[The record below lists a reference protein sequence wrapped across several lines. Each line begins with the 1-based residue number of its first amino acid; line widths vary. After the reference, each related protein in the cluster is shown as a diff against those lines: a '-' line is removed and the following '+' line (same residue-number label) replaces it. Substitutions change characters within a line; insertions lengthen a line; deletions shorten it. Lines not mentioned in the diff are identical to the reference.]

1 MDYKNSMNLI
11 ERTKVYIKER
21 ADKIRNG
28 GVNCISS
35 PFIRFRQEFIGTEQ
49 KKYYIV
55 TANTKVGKTQF
66 ANFLFV
72 FNNVI
77 YAYEH
82 PDQIR
87 LKIFYY
93 ALEETPEDITL
104 RFMSFLLNKYANI
117 RISPSDLASSA
128 NVPLDDKVLQALELP
143 QIKNL
148 LDFYD
153 SHVEFSPTR
162 NPTGI
167 NKEVRNFML
176 ANGTVHTKKV
186 VVKDEY
192 GRSKEVDKFDYY
204 EPNDPDLYTLVI
216 VDHASLLQLEQGL
229 TDKTKIDKMS
239 EYFVELRNKYF
250 VSPVLIQQQTAD
262 RESLDAFKEN
272 KLRPTAQGLAD
283 SKYTGRDCN
292 CLIGV
297 FNPFKHELPD
307 YKKYDITKLQDNA
320 RFVEIIHNRGG
331 SCGGIVGLYFDGVT
345 CNWAELPKP
354 DDYTALNK
362 LYAFLQH
369 QRQSQPS
376 KSFFMFTIKKW
387 LRSCFN

>member
-1 MDYKNSMNLI
+1 MNLI
-11 ERTKVYIKER
+11 ERTKTYIKER

-35 PFIRFRQEFIGTEQ
+35 PFIRFRKEFIGTEQ

-72 FNNVI
+72 FTNII

-82 PDQIR
+82 PEQIR

-104 RFMSFLLNKYANI
+104 RFMSYLLNKYANI

-128 NVPLDDKVLQALELP
+128 NVPLDDKVLEALELP

-148 LDFYD
+148 LEFYD

-176 ANGTVHTKKV
+176 ANGTVHYKKV
-186 VVKDEY
+186 TIKDEFT
-192 GRSKEVDKFDYY
+192 GKPKEVDKFDYY

-216 VDHASLLQLEQGL
+216 VDHASLLQPEQGL

-283 SKYTGRDCN
+283 SKYTGRDKQNFHLYTC
-292 CLIGV
+292 I
-297 FNPFKHELPD
+297 FKLKFVP
-307 YKKYDITKLQDNA
+307 LQ
-320 RFVEIIHNRGG
+320 
-331 SCGGIVGLYFDGVT
+331 
-345 CNWAELPKP
+345 
-354 DDYTALNK
+354 
-362 LYAFLQH
+362 
-369 QRQSQPS
+369 
-376 KSFFMFTIKKW
+376 
-387 LRSCFN
+387 

>member
-1 MDYKNSMNLI
+1 MNLI
-11 ERTKVYIKER
+11 ERTKTYIKER

-35 PFIRFRQEFIGTEQ
+35 PFIRFRKEFIGTEQ

-72 FNNVI
+72 FTNII

-82 PDQIR
+82 PEQIR

-104 RFMSFLLNKYANI
+104 RFMSYLLNKYANI

-128 NVPLDDKVLQALELP
+128 NVPLDDKVLEALELP

-148 LDFYD
+148 LEFYD

-176 ANGTVHTKKV
+176 ANGTVHYKKV
-186 VVKDEY
+186 TIKDEFT
-192 GRSKEVDKFDYY
+192 GKPKEVDKFDYY

-216 VDHASLLQLEQGL
+216 VDHASLLQPEQGL

-297 FNPFKHELPD
+297 FNPFKHELPE

-320 RFVEIIHNRGG
+320 RFVEIILNRGG

-345 CNWAELPKP
+345 CNWAELPRP
-354 DDYTALNK
+354 DDYSALTK
-362 LYAFLQH
+362 MYAFLKN
-369 QRQSQPS
+369 QRQSV
-376 KSFFMFTIKKW
+376 SFFMFDVKNWFKK
-387 LRSCFN
+387 LF

>member
-1 MDYKNSMNLI
+1 MNLI
-11 ERTKVYIKER
+11 ERTKTYIKER

-35 PFIRFRQEFIGTEQ
+35 PFIRFRKEFIGTEQ

-72 FNNVI
+72 FTNII

-82 PDQIR
+82 PEQIR

-117 RISPSDLASSA
+117 RISPSDLASSS
-128 NVPLDDKVLQALELP
+128 NVPLDDKVLEALELP

-148 LDFYD
+148 LEFYD

-176 ANGTVHTKKV
+176 ANGTVHYKKV
-186 VVKDEY
+186 TIKDEFT
-192 GRSKEVDKFDYY
+192 GKPKEVDKFDYY

-216 VDHASLLQLEQGL
+216 VDHASLLQPEQGL

-297 FNPFKHELPD
+297 FNPFKHELPE

-320 RFVEIIHNRGG
+320 RFVEIILNRGG
-331 SCGGIVGLYFDGVT
+331 SCGGIIGLYFDGVT
-345 CNWAELPKP
+345 CNWAELPRP
-354 DDYTALNK
+354 DDYSALTK
-362 LYAFLQH
+362 MYAFLKN
-369 QRQSQPS
+369 QRQSV
-376 KSFFMFTIKKW
+376 SFFMFDVKNWFKK
-387 LRSCFN
+387 LF

>member
-1 MDYKNSMNLI
+1 MNLI
-11 ERTKVYIKER
+11 ERTVSYIKER

-28 GVNCISS
+28 GINSIPSS
-35 PFIRFRQEFIGTEQ
+35 FVRFKSEFIGTEQ

-66 ANFLFV
+66 TNYVFV
-72 FNNVI
+72 FMNII

-104 RFMSFLLNKYANI
+104 RFMSFLLNRYANI
-117 RISPSDLASSA
+117 RISPSDLSSSA
-128 NVPLDDKVLQALELP
+128 NVALSDDVLAALELP
-143 QIKNL
+143 KIKAL
-148 LDFYD
+148 LEFYD
-153 SHVEFSPTR
+153 NHVEFSPTR

-167 NKEVRNFML
+167 NKEVKKFML
-176 ANGTVHTKKV
+176 ENGTVHYKKV
-186 VVKDEY
+186 IVKDEIT
-192 GRSKEVDKFDYY
+192 GKPKEVEKFDYY
-204 EPNDPDLYTLVI
+204 KSNDPDLYTLVI
-216 VDHASLLQLEQGL
+216 VDHASLLQPEQGL

-239 EYFVELRNKYF
+239 EYFVDLRNKYR
-250 VSPVLIQQQTAD
+250 VSPILVQQQTAD

-283 SKYTGRDCN
+283 SKYTGRDCD

-297 FNPFKHELPD
+297 FNPFKHELPE
-307 YKKYDITKLQDNA
+307 YKKYDITKLQGYC
-320 RFVEIIHNRGG
+320 RFAEVILNRGG
-331 SCGGIVGLYFDGVT
+331 QCGGIVGLFFDGVT

-354 DDYTALNK
+354 DDYTGLSK
-362 LYAFLQH
+362 LYSFIKNLEKRTQ
-369 QRQSQPS
+369 S
-376 KSFFMFTIKKW
+376 KSFFMHSIKRLKN
-387 LRSCFN
+387 LFK

>member
-1 MDYKNSMNLI
+1 MNLI
-11 ERTKVYIKER
+11 ERTKTYIKER

-35 PFIRFRQEFIGTEQ
+35 PFVRFRKEFIGTEQ

-72 FNNVI
+72 FTNII

-82 PDQIR
+82 PEQIR

-128 NVPLDDKVLQALELP
+128 NVPLDDKVLEALELP

-148 LDFYD
+148 LEFYD

-176 ANGTVHTKKV
+176 ANGTVHYKKV
-186 VVKDEY
+186 TIKDEFT
-192 GRSKEVDKFDYY
+192 GKPKEVDKFDYY

-216 VDHASLLQLEQGL
+216 VDHASLLQPEQGL

-297 FNPFKHELPD
+297 FNPFKHELPE

-320 RFVEIIHNRGG
+320 RFVEIILNRGG
-331 SCGGIVGLYFDGVT
+331 SCGGIIGLYFDGVT
-345 CNWAELPKP
+345 CNWAELPRP
-354 DDYTALNK
+354 DDYSALTK
-362 LYAFLQH
+362 MYAFLKN
-369 QRQSQPS
+369 QRQSV
-376 KSFFMFTIKKW
+376 SFFMFDVKNWFKK
-387 LRSCFN
+387 LF

>member
-1 MDYKNSMNLI
+1 MNLI
-11 ERTKVYIKER
+11 ERTKTYIKER

-35 PFIRFRQEFIGTEQ
+35 PFIRFRKEFIGTEQ

-72 FNNVI
+72 FTNII

-82 PDQIR
+82 PEQIR

-128 NVPLDDKVLQALELP
+128 NVPLDDKVLEALELP

-148 LDFYD
+148 LEFYD

-176 ANGTVHTKKV
+176 ANGTVHYKKV
-186 VVKDEY
+186 TIKDEFT
-192 GRSKEVDKFDYY
+192 GKPKEVDKFDYY

-216 VDHASLLQLEQGL
+216 VDHASLLQPEQGL

-297 FNPFKHELPD
+297 FNPFKHELPE

-320 RFVEIIHNRGG
+320 RFVEIILNRGG

-345 CNWAELPKP
+345 CNWAELPRP
-354 DDYTALNK
+354 DDYSALTK
-362 LYAFLQH
+362 MYTFLKN
-369 QRQSQPS
+369 QRQSV
-376 KSFFMFTIKKW
+376 SFFMFGVKNWFKK
-387 LRSCFN
+387 LF

>member
-1 MDYKNSMNLI
+1 MNLI
-11 ERTKVYIKER
+11 ERTKTYIKER

-35 PFIRFRQEFIGTEQ
+35 PFIRFRKEFIGTEQ

-72 FNNVI
+72 FTNII

-82 PDQIR
+82 PEQIR

-104 RFMSFLLNKYANI
+104 RFMSYLLNKYANI

-128 NVPLDDKVLQALELP
+128 NVPLDDKVLEALELP

-148 LDFYD
+148 LEFYD

-176 ANGTVHTKKV
+176 ANGTVHYKKV
-186 VVKDEY
+186 TIKDEFT
-192 GRSKEVDKFDYY
+192 GKPKEVDKFDYY

-216 VDHASLLQLEQGL
+216 VDHASLLQPEQGL

-297 FNPFKHELPD
+297 FNPFKHELPE

-320 RFVEIIHNRGG
+320 RFVEIILNRGG
-331 SCGGIVGLYFDGVT
+331 SCGGIIGLYFDGVT
-345 CNWAELPKP
+345 CNWAELPRP
-354 DDYTALNK
+354 DDYSALTK
-362 LYAFLQH
+362 MYAFLKN
-369 QRQSQPS
+369 QRQSV
-376 KSFFMFTIKKW
+376 SFFMFDVKNWFKK
-387 LRSCFN
+387 LF

>member
-1 MDYKNSMNLI
+1 MNLI
-11 ERTKVYIKER
+11 ERTKIYIKER

-35 PFIRFRQEFIGTEQ
+35 PFIRFRKEFIGTEQ

-72 FNNVI
+72 FTNII

-82 PDQIR
+82 PEQIR

-117 RISPSDLASSA
+117 RISPSDLASSS
-128 NVPLDDKVLQALELP
+128 NVPLEDKVLQALELP

-148 LDFYD
+148 LEFYD

-167 NKEVRNFML
+167 YKEVKNFML
-176 ANGTVHTKKV
+176 DNGTVRYKKV
-186 VVKDEY
+186 PVRDEF
-192 GRSKEVDKFDYY
+192 GKLKEVDKFDYY
-204 EPNDPDLYTLVI
+204 EPDDQDLYTLVI
-216 VDHASLLQLEQGL
+216 IDHASLLQLEQGL
-229 TDKTKIDKMS
+229 TEKSKIDKMS
-239 EYFVELRNKYF
+239 EYFVELRNRYK
-250 VSPVLIQQQTAD
+250 VSPVLIQQQMAD
-262 RESLDAFKEN
+262 KESLDAFKEN

-283 SKYTGRDCN
+283 SKYTGRDCD

-297 FNPFKHELPD
+297 FNPFKHELPE

-320 RFVEIIHNRGG
+320 RFIEIILNRGG

-345 CNWAELPKP
+345 CNWAELPRP
-354 DDYTALNK
+354 DDYSALTK
-362 LYAFLQH
+362 LYAFLKN
-369 QRQSQPS
+369 QRQSV
-376 KSFFMFTIKKW
+376 SFFMFNVKNWFKK
-387 LRSCFN
+387 LF

>member
-1 MDYKNSMNLI
+1 MNLI
-11 ERTKVYIKER
+11 ERTKTYIKER

-35 PFIRFRQEFIGTEQ
+35 PFVRFRKEFIGTEQ

-72 FNNVI
+72 FTNII

-82 PDQIR
+82 PEQIR

-128 NVPLDDKVLQALELP
+128 NVPLDDKVLEALELP
-143 QIKNL
+143 KIKNL

-153 SHVEFSPTR
+153 THVEFSPTR

-176 ANGTVHTKKV
+176 ANGTVHHKKV
-186 VVKDEY
+186 TVKDEFT
-192 GRSKEVDKFDYY
+192 GELKQVDKFDYY

-216 VDHASLLQLEQGL
+216 VDHASLLQPEQGL

-250 VSPVLIQQQTAD
+250 VSPILIQQQTAD

-297 FNPFKHELPD
+297 FNPFKHELPE

-320 RFVEIIHNRGG
+320 RFVEIILNRGG

-345 CNWAELPKP
+345 CNWAELPRP

-362 LYAFLQH
+362 MYAFLKN
-369 QRQSQPS
+369 QRQSI
-376 KSFFMFTIKKW
+376 SFFMFNIKNWIKN
-387 LRSCFN
+387 CFN

>member
-1 MDYKNSMNLI
+1 MNLI
-11 ERTKVYIKER
+11 ERTKTYIKER
-21 ADKIRNG
+21 ADKIRSG

-35 PFIRFRQEFIGTEQ
+35 PFVRFRKEFIGTEQ

-72 FNNVI
+72 FTNII

-82 PDQIR
+82 PEQIR

-128 NVPLDDKVLQALELP
+128 NVPLDDKVLEALELP
-143 QIKNL
+143 KIKNL

-153 SHVEFSPTR
+153 THVEFSPTR

-176 ANGTVHTKKV
+176 ANGTVHHKKV
-186 VVKDEY
+186 TIKDEFT
-192 GRSKEVDKFDYY
+192 GEPKQVDKFDYY

-216 VDHASLLQLEQGL
+216 VDHASLLQPEQGL

-250 VSPVLIQQQTAD
+250 VSPILIQQQTAD

-297 FNPFKHELPD
+297 FNPFKHELPE

-320 RFVEIIHNRGG
+320 RFVEIILNRGG

-345 CNWAELPKP
+345 CNWAELPRP

-362 LYAFLQH
+362 MYAFLKN
-369 QRQSQPS
+369 QRQSI
-376 KSFFMFTIKKW
+376 SFFMFNIKNWIKN
-387 LRSCFN
+387 CFN

>member
-1 MDYKNSMNLI
+1 MNLI
-11 ERTKVYIKER
+11 ERTKTYIKER

-35 PFIRFRQEFIGTEQ
+35 PFIRFRKEFIGTEQ

-72 FNNVI
+72 FTNII

-82 PDQIR
+82 PEQIR

-104 RFMSFLLNKYANI
+104 RFMSYLLNKYANI

-128 NVPLDDKVLQALELP
+128 NVPLDDKVLEALELP

-148 LDFYD
+148 LEFYD

-167 NKEVRNFML
+167 NKEVRSFML
-176 ANGTVHTKKV
+176 ANGTVHYKKV
-186 VVKDEY
+186 TIKDEFT
-192 GRSKEVDKFDYY
+192 GKPKEVDKFDYY

-216 VDHASLLQLEQGL
+216 VDHASLLQPEQGL

-297 FNPFKHELPD
+297 FNPFKHELPE

-320 RFVEIIHNRGG
+320 RFVEIILNRGG
-331 SCGGIVGLYFDGVT
+331 SCGGIIGLYFDGVT
-345 CNWAELPKP
+345 CNWAELPRP
-354 DDYTALNK
+354 DDYSALTK
-362 LYAFLQH
+362 MYAFLKN
-369 QRQSQPS
+369 QRQSV
-376 KSFFMFTIKKW
+376 SFFMFDVKNWFKK
-387 LRSCFN
+387 LF

>member
-1 MDYKNSMNLI
+1 MNLI
-11 ERTKVYIKER
+11 ERTKTYIKER

-35 PFIRFRQEFIGTEQ
+35 PFVRFRKEFIGTEQ

-72 FNNVI
+72 FTNII

-82 PDQIR
+82 PEQIR

-128 NVPLDDKVLQALELP
+128 NVPLDDKVLEALELP

-148 LDFYD
+148 LEFYD

-176 ANGTVHTKKV
+176 ANGTVHYKKV
-186 VVKDEY
+186 TIKDEFT
-192 GRSKEVDKFDYY
+192 GKPKEVDKFDYY

-216 VDHASLLQLEQGL
+216 VDHASLLQPEQGL

-297 FNPFKHELPD
+297 FNPFKHELPE

-320 RFVEIIHNRGG
+320 RFVEIILNRGG

-345 CNWAELPKP
+345 CNWAELPRP
-354 DDYTALNK
+354 DDYSALTK
-362 LYAFLQH
+362 MYTFLKN
-369 QRQSQPS
+369 QRQSV
-376 KSFFMFTIKKW
+376 SFFMFGVRNWFKK
-387 LRSCFN
+387 LF

>member
-1 MDYKNSMNLI
+1 MNLI
-11 ERTKVYIKER
+11 ERTKTYIKER
-21 ADKIRNG
+21 ADKVRNG
-28 GVNCISS
+28 GINCISS
-35 PFIRFRQEFIGTEQ
+35 PFVRFRSEFIGTEQ

-55 TANTKVGKTQF
+55 TANTKVGKTQL

-72 FNNVI
+72 FTNII

-82 PDQIR
+82 PEQIR

-128 NVPLDDKVLQALELP
+128 NVPLDDKVIEALELP

-176 ANGTVHTKKV
+176 DNGTVHTKKV
-186 VVKDEY
+186 TVKDEFTGKY
-192 GRSKEVDKFDYY
+192 KEVDKFDYY

-216 VDHASLLQLEQGL
+216 VDHASLLQPEQGL

-297 FNPFKHELPD
+297 FNPFKHELPE

-320 RFVEIIHNRGG
+320 RFVEIILNRGG

-345 CNWAELPKP
+345 CNWVELPRP

-362 LYAFLQH
+362 MYAFLKN
-369 QRQSQPS
+369 QRQSV
-376 KSFFMFTIKKW
+376 SFFMFKAKIKNWFKN
-387 LRSCFN
+387 RFN

>member
-1 MDYKNSMNLI
+1 MNLI
-11 ERTKVYIKER
+11 ERTKTYIKER

-35 PFIRFRQEFIGTEQ
+35 PFVRFRKEFIGTEQ

-72 FNNVI
+72 FTNII

-82 PDQIR
+82 PEQIR

-128 NVPLDDKVLQALELP
+128 NVPLDDKVLEALELP

-148 LDFYD
+148 LEFYD

-176 ANGTVHTKKV
+176 ANGTVHYKKV
-186 VVKDEY
+186 TIKDEFT
-192 GRSKEVDKFDYY
+192 GKPKEVDKFDYY

-216 VDHASLLQLEQGL
+216 VDHASLLQPEQGL

-297 FNPFKHELPD
+297 FNPFKHELPE

-320 RFVEIIHNRGG
+320 RFVEIILNRGG
-331 SCGGIVGLYFDGVT
+331 SCGGIIGLYFDGVT
-345 CNWAELPKP
+345 CNWAELPRP
-354 DDYTALNK
+354 DDYSALTK
-362 LYAFLQH
+362 MYAFLKN
-369 QRQSQPS
+369 QRQSV
-376 KSFFMFTIKKW
+376 SFFMFDIKNWFKK
-387 LRSCFN
+387 LF

>member
-1 MDYKNSMNLI
+1 MNLI
-11 ERTKVYIKER
+11 ERTKTYIKER

-35 PFIRFRQEFIGTEQ
+35 PFVRFRKEFIGTEQ

-72 FNNVI
+72 FTNII

-82 PDQIR
+82 PEQIR

-128 NVPLDDKVLQALELP
+128 NVPLDDKVLEALELP
-143 QIKNL
+143 KIKNL

-153 SHVEFSPTR
+153 THVEFSPTR

-176 ANGTVHTKKV
+176 ANGTVHHKKV
-186 VVKDEY
+186 TVKDEFT
-192 GRSKEVDKFDYY
+192 GELKQVDKFDYY

-216 VDHASLLQLEQGL
+216 VDHASLLQPEQGL

-250 VSPVLIQQQTAD
+250 VSPILIQQQTAD
-262 RESLDAFKEN
+262 RESLDAFKEG

-283 SKYTGRDCN
+283 SKYTARDCN

-297 FNPFKHELPD
+297 FNPFKHELPE

-320 RFVEIIHNRGG
+320 RFVEIILNRGG

-345 CNWAELPKP
+345 CNWAELPRP

-362 LYAFLQH
+362 MYAFLKN
-369 QRQSQPS
+369 QRQSI
-376 KSFFMFTIKKW
+376 SFFMFNVKNWIKN
-387 LRSCFN
+387 CFN

>member
-1 MDYKNSMNLI
+1 MNLI
-11 ERTKVYIKER
+11 ERTKTYIKER

-35 PFIRFRQEFIGTEQ
+35 PFIRFRKEFIGTEQ

-72 FNNVI
+72 FTNII

-82 PDQIR
+82 PEQIR

-128 NVPLDDKVLQALELP
+128 NVPLDDKVLEALELP

-148 LDFYD
+148 LEFYD

-176 ANGTVHTKKV
+176 ANGTVHYKKV
-186 VVKDEY
+186 TIKDEFT
-192 GRSKEVDKFDYY
+192 GKPKEVDKFDYY

-216 VDHASLLQLEQGL
+216 VDHASLLQPEQGL

-297 FNPFKHELPD
+297 FNPFKHELPE

-320 RFVEIIHNRGG
+320 RFVEIILNRGG
-331 SCGGIVGLYFDGVT
+331 SCGGIIGLYFDGVT
-345 CNWAELPKP
+345 CNWAELPRP
-354 DDYTALNK
+354 DDYSALTK
-362 LYAFLQH
+362 MYAFLKN
-369 QRQSQPS
+369 QRQSV
-376 KSFFMFTIKKW
+376 SFFMFDIKNWFKK
-387 LRSCFN
+387 LF

>member
-1 MDYKNSMNLI
+1 MNLI
-11 ERTKVYIKER
+11 ERTKTYIKER

-35 PFIRFRQEFIGTEQ
+35 PFVRFRKEFIGTEQ

-72 FNNVI
+72 FTNII

-82 PDQIR
+82 PEQIR

-117 RISPSDLASSA
+117 RISPSDLASSS
-128 NVPLDDKVLQALELP
+128 NVPLDDKVLEALELP

-148 LDFYD
+148 LEFYD

-176 ANGTVHTKKV
+176 ANGTVHYKKV
-186 VVKDEY
+186 TIKDEFT
-192 GRSKEVDKFDYY
+192 GKPKEVDKFDYY

-216 VDHASLLQLEQGL
+216 VDHASLLQPEQGL

-297 FNPFKHELPD
+297 FNPFKHELPE

-320 RFVEIIHNRGG
+320 RFVEIILNRGG
-331 SCGGIVGLYFDGVT
+331 SCGGIIGLYFDGVT
-345 CNWAELPKP
+345 CNWAELPRP
-354 DDYTALNK
+354 DDYSALTK
-362 LYAFLQH
+362 MYAFLKN
-369 QRQSQPS
+369 QRQSV
-376 KSFFMFTIKKW
+376 SFFMFDVKNWFKK
-387 LRSCFN
+387 LF

>member
-1 MDYKNSMNLI
+1 MNLI
-11 ERTKVYIKER
+11 ERTKTYIKER

-35 PFIRFRQEFIGTEQ
+35 PFIRFRKEFIGTEQ

-72 FNNVI
+72 FTNII

-82 PDQIR
+82 PEQIR

-104 RFMSFLLNKYANI
+104 RFMSYLLNKYANI

-128 NVPLDDKVLQALELP
+128 NVPLDDKVLEALELP

-148 LDFYD
+148 LEFYD

-176 ANGTVHTKKV
+176 ANGTVHYKKV
-186 VVKDEY
+186 TIKDEFT
-192 GRSKEVDKFDYY
+192 GKPKEVDKFDYY
-204 EPNDPDLYTLVI
+204 EPNDPDLYTLII
-216 VDHASLLQLEQGL
+216 VDHASLLQPEQGL

-262 RESLDAFKEN
+262 RESLDAFKEG

-283 SKYTGRDCN
+283 SKYTARDCN

-297 FNPFKHELPD
+297 FNPFKHELPE

-320 RFVEIIHNRGG
+320 RFVEIILNRGG
-331 SCGGIVGLYFDGVT
+331 SCGGIIGLYFDGVT
-345 CNWAELPKP
+345 CNWAELPRP
-354 DDYTALNK
+354 DDYSALTK
-362 LYAFLQH
+362 MYAFLKN
-369 QRQSQPS
+369 QRQSV
-376 KSFFMFTIKKW
+376 SFFMFDVKNWFKK
-387 LRSCFN
+387 LF

>member
-1 MDYKNSMNLI
+1 MNLI
-11 ERTKVYIKER
+11 ERTKTYIKER

-35 PFIRFRQEFIGTEQ
+35 PFVRFRKEFIGTEQ

-72 FNNVI
+72 FTNII

-82 PDQIR
+82 PEQIR

-128 NVPLDDKVLQALELP
+128 NVPLDDKVLEALELP

-148 LDFYD
+148 LEFYD

-176 ANGTVHTKKV
+176 ANGTVHYKKV
-186 VVKDEY
+186 TIKDEFT
-192 GRSKEVDKFDYY
+192 GKPKEVDKFDYY

-216 VDHASLLQLEQGL
+216 VDHASLLQPEQGL

-297 FNPFKHELPD
+297 FNPFKHELPE

-320 RFVEIIHNRGG
+320 RFVEIILNRGG

-345 CNWAELPKP
+345 CNWAELPRP
-354 DDYTALNK
+354 DDYSALTK
-362 LYAFLQH
+362 MYAFLKN
-369 QRQSQPS
+369 QRQSV
-376 KSFFMFTIKKW
+376 SFFMFGVKNWFKK
-387 LRSCFN
+387 LF